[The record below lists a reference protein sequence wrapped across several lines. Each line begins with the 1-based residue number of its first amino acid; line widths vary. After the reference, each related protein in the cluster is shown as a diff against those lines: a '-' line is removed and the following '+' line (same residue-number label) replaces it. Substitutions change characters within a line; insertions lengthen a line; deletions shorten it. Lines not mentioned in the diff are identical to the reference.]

1 MAAKKNQSL
10 EGYEV
15 LLCVTGGIACY
26 KTADLTSKLVQAG
39 AGVTVAMTDAAQEFI
54 RPLTF
59 QTLTGRRV
67 FTTLWQSTEYY
78 SSGHISLTEAAD
90 LMIVAPA
97 TANVLA
103 KMAAG
108 MADDLVSTMIL
119 ATTGACPILAA
130 PAMNTR
136 MLSAPAVK
144 ANHATLKKWGVQF
157 VGPAAGR
164 LACGTIGEGRLA
176 EPEEILEAAAEL
188 LLKNSPKAKVAPE
201 VQADRKKFL
210 QEIEMF
216 RKGLKK
222 GRFSDSTKLIRD
234 DRDQGRQ

>member
-26 KTADLTSKLVQAG
+26 KTADLASKLVQAG

-78 SSGHISLTEAAD
+78 STGHISLTEAAD

-97 TANVLA
+97 TANV
-103 KMAAG
+103 
-108 MADDLVSTMIL
+108 
-119 ATTGACPILAA
+119 
-130 PAMNTR
+130 
-136 MLSAPAVK
+136 
-144 ANHATLKKWGVQF
+144 
-157 VGPAAGR
+157 
-164 LACGTIGEGRLA
+164 
-176 EPEEILEAAAEL
+176 
-188 LLKNSPKAKVAPE
+188 
-201 VQADRKKFL
+201 
-210 QEIEMF
+210 
-216 RKGLKK
+216 
-222 GRFSDSTKLIRD
+222 
-234 DRDQGRQ
+234 